1 MTRPGGI
8 DSATSSTRLANS
20 VGPATGR
27 PGSVRLTMAVWLGR
41 RVPAGIAA
49 RGRKSR
55 HRMTRRRVTTGRV
68 TLGRVTL
75 GWVILHRVILHRIG
89 SIRLAGR
96 VLLIRLARLMAGPGR
111 GWLSFADRSRKLR
124 HGGIGRGGA
133 GRAGGGGR
141 DT

>member
-75 GWVILHRVILHRIG
+75 GWVILHRVILHRVILHRIG

-111 GWLSFADRSRKLR
+111 GWLSFADRSRQLR
-124 HGGIGRGGA
+124 HGAIGRRRPG
-133 GRAGGGGR
+133 
-141 DT
+141 